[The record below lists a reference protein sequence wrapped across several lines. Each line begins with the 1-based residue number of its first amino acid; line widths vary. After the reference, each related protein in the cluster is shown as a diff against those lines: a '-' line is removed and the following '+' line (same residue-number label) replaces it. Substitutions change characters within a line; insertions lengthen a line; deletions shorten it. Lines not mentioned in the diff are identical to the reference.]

1 MRGTIGRA
9 NWILLVVF
17 LSLETGGVAAPDD
30 VTFPAPIRAGG
41 RGLFTVLQG
50 RTHTENF
57 DARLLHWEVLGNLL
71 WAGCG
76 VNRADQGE
84 RTVPVMGPSFAVR
97 LYLLAAEGVWLYE
110 PLSHRLVGTR
120 SGDFRALATTGA
132 SPREGALGM
141 MPFAVERASGAPE
154 SAAPVV
160 LLYVADALVHLE
172 GLAQSQTGVADR
184 GLVFAALQAGHIA
197 QNIQL
202 FGVSEG
208 LGIQTH
214 TAFAQPTDLARQ
226 LGLASSAQILMAQSV
241 GYALPR

>member
-1 MRGTIGRA
+1 MRGTIARA
-9 NWILLVVF
+9 TWGMPVVF
-17 LSLETGGVAAPDD
+17 LSLLAGVVAAPDD

-41 RGLFTVLQG
+41 RGLFTTLQG
-50 RTHTENF
+50 RTHTEKF

-71 WAGCG
+71 WASCG

-110 PLSHRLVGTR
+110 PLSHRLVGTS
-120 SGDFRALATTGA
+120 SGDFRALATTGT

-141 MPFAVERASGAPE
+141 SFTAESGAGAPE
-154 SAAPVV
+154 AAAPVV
-160 LLYVADALVHLE
+160 LVYVADAVVHAE
-172 GLAQSQTGVADR
+172 GLAQAPTGAADR
-184 GLVFAALQAGHIA
+184 GLIMAALQAGHIA

-208 LGIQTH
+208 IGLQTH
-214 TAFAQPTDLARQ
+214 TVFAQATALSRE
-226 LGLASSAQILMAQSV
+226 LGLASPAQILMAQSI
-241 GYALPR
+241 GYPLPR